1 LKPAVENEKFK
12 YMYLDEQRI
21 TYMLHNSGKSFSHLR
36 TLILLPFKK
45 EPNKQAFLSELTY
58 LIQSQ

>member
-1 LKPAVENEKFK
+1 
-12 YMYLDEQRI
+12 MYLDEQRI